1 MSPRE
6 FWRLSL
12 EEFMWLWD
20 LKRPAKVH
28 FAGTPNAM
36 TEKQLAELAAA
47 TFGD

>member
-1 MSPRE
+1 MTSRE

-20 LKRPAKVH
+20 LRRPAKVL

-36 TEKQLAELAAA
+36 TEDEAAA
-47 TFGD
+47 LMARTYGD